1 MALPRDLQKLL
12 CTVLLKPIM
21 CNDIT
26 EGRGL

>member
-12 CTVLLKPIM
+12 HSVLLKSIM

-26 EGRGL
+26 EGSGL